1 MISIVLEKPEK
12 IKKITKRVEIK
23 LKVKIDYAGNT
34 FRIRG
39 EEYNEFLCQEVLRA
53 VDFGFDVE
61 DALLL
66 MKEDYSF
73 QIINIK
79 EHTTK
84 KNLEPIRARVIGANG
99 RAKGTIGELTG
110 SVIVVN
116 VNQVGIIVSSE
127 HLSQVVQSIVSLIRG
142 AKHAN
147 IFAYLE
153 KQNSLL
159 KKFDEEDLGLKPDKN
174 QTSKL

>member
-1 MISIVLEKPEK
+1 MISLVLEKPEK
-12 IKKITKRVEIK
+12 IKKIIKRVETK
-23 LKVKIDYAGNT
+23 LEVKIDYAGNL
-34 FRIRG
+34 FKIRG
-39 EEYNEFLCQEVLRA
+39 GEYNEFLGQEILKA

-66 MKEDYSF
+66 MKEEYSF
-73 QIINIK
+73 QILNIK
-79 EHTTK
+79 EHTNK
-84 KNLEPIRARVIGANG
+84 NNLEPIRARIIGANG
-99 RAKGTIGELTG
+99 RAKGTIEELTG

-116 VNQVGIIVSSE
+116 VNQVGMIVSSE
-127 HLSQVVQSIVSLIRG
+127 HLSQVVQSIISLIHG

-159 KKFDEEDLGLKPDKN
+159 KKFDDEDLGLKPIK
-174 QTSKL
+174 KGHK